1 MTNLLLSA
9 ARRRQ
14 SALKQNAQRQM
25 LAVRRKLSA
34 KNQILAAKK
43 LSALRQMLAA
53 KRKQSVQRQSNRL
66 ITGIKKRTA

>member
-1 MTNLLLSA
+1 
-9 ARRRQ
+9 
-14 SALKQNAQRQM
+14 M

-43 LSALRQMLAA
+43 QSAQRQTLAA
-53 KRKQSVQRQSNRL
+53 KRKQSALRQSNRL

>member
-1 MTNLLLSA
+1 
-9 ARRRQ
+9 
-14 SALKQNAQRQM
+14 M

-43 LSALRQMLAA
+43 QSAQRQTLAA
-53 KRKQSVQRQSNRL
+53 KRKQSAQRQSNRL